1 MKAVRRSAGACLALV
16 FFVGACLVGVRTVLD
31 HRAVPALAPGEPV
44 VFLGVG
50 VGQGSSQGE
59 VERQSQALGQGQ
71 GQEPWVSAAAAVLIE
86 ASTGTVLFGRN
97 ADQTRDPASITKVMT
112 AIIAIERGDL
122 ADVVTVSAR
131 AAAVPGSTLGL
142 RAGEQIKLEELIRA
156 TMLRSGND
164 GATAIAEHIG
174 GTVEQFVDMMNARAR
189 SMGLTRTRF
198 ANPHGLTAPGHY
210 RTARDIARMCAY
222 GLSIPKFAEIVGCT
236 ELWATRIDG
245 DQVKG
250 ATLVHNTNR
259 LLWSYQ
265 GADGVKTGTTSA
277 AGHCLAASA
286 TRDGLQLIAVVLKS
300 GARFRDAAA
309 LLDYGFNNFRRH
321 DIALAGHE
329 VASALVERGVVP
341 SVGLATAGPV
351 RAVVRVS
358 EAGRL
363 RTVVDCPARP
373 QAPVRTGQ
381 HLGWLRVFVDDEEV
395 EAYPLYAT
403 ADVGRRWGL
412 W

>member
-210 RTARDIARMCAY
+210 STARDIARMCAY

-236 ELWATRIDG
+236 RAVGHEDRWGSSERRDPGAQHQQAAVEL
-245 DQVKG
+245 
-250 ATLVHNTNR
+250 
-259 LLWSYQ
+259 S

-341 SVGLATAGPV
+341 SVGLATASTV